1 MADRINSAG
10 KINVGDYFES
20 CSFHP
25 CLCIEVDE
33 SGRNIEGISLID
45 GHIQNCSAVHCG
57 IRKLTIDEA
66 IEWKSQAHKRSKTK
80 RLIISGG
87 KTTNKTIKKR
97 HKKQWLDSLRSP
109 FITAL

>member
-1 MADRINSAG
+1 MLAFHLVKPGKWCWHNIQVLVVKKMADRINSAG

-66 IEWKSQAHKRSKTK
+66 IEWKK
-80 RLIISGG
+80 SGPQEIEDQEVD
-87 KTTNKTIKKR
+87 N
-97 HKKQWLDSLRSP
+97 QWW
-109 FITAL
+109 